1 MPSPFPGM
9 NPYLEQPEFWSEV
22 HSRAIVAIAIAIEP
36 ELNPNYRVAVEKRI
50 YLSASS
56 ELVGIPDI
64 SLVSKQSNPNPSVS
78 GTATLTRSK
87 PIPVQLPLPETVKES
102 YLEIREMPSDRVI
115 TVIEVLY
122 PKNKTAGE
130 GRNAYETKR
139 QQVLGSR
146 TNLVEIDLLR
156 SGKPMPILGV
166 TDRTDYRIL
175 VSRGSQL
182 PQAEL
187 YAFSVRD
194 VMPCLRVPLQPSDAE
209 PELDLQA
216 ILMSVYN
223 QARFDLAIDY
233 CQEPRPPLKAADR
246 EWADNLLRQLGV
258 RSP

>member
-22 HSRAIVAIAIAIEP
+22 HSRAIVAAAIAIEP

-50 YLSASS
+50 YLSVSS

-64 SLVSKQSNPNPSVS
+64 SLVSKQSNPIPSVS
-78 GTATLTRSK
+78 ATTTLTRTE
-87 PIPVQLPLPETVKES
+87 PILVQLPLPETVEES
-102 YLEIREMPSDRVI
+102 YLEIREMPSGRVI
-115 TVIEVLY
+115 TVLELLS

-166 TDRTDYRIL
+166 TERTDYRIL

-194 VMPCLRVPLQPSDAE
+194 VMPCLRIPLQPLDVE

-216 ILMSVYN
+216 VLMGVYN
-223 QARFDLAIDY
+223 QARFDLGIDY
-233 CQEPRPPLKAADR
+233 CQEARPPLKSADR
-246 EWADNLLRQLGV
+246 EWADNLLRQQGR
-258 RSP
+258 RS

>member
-1 MPSPFPGM
+1 MHNS
-9 NPYLEQPEFWSEV
+9 LE
-22 HSRAIVAIAIAIEP
+22 
-36 ELNPNYRVAVEKRI
+36 
-50 YLSASS
+50 
-56 ELVGIPDI
+56 
-64 SLVSKQSNPNPSVS
+64 
-78 GTATLTRSK
+78 
-87 PIPVQLPLPETVKES
+87 ES

-115 TVIEVLY
+115 TVIEVIY

-139 QQVLGSR
+139 QQVLRSR

-166 TDRTDYRIL
+166 TQRTDYRIL

-194 VMPCLRVPLQPSDAE
+194 QIPCLRVPLQPSDAE

-246 EWADNLLRQLGV
+246 EWADNLLRQRGV
-258 RSP
+258 RS

>member
-1 MPSPFPGM
+1 MASPFPGM

-22 HSRAIVAIAIAIEP
+22 RSRAIVAIAIAIEP

-50 YLSASS
+50 YLGASS

-64 SLVSKQSNPNPSVS
+64 SLVSKQSNPTPTVS
-78 GTATLTRSK
+78 TAATLTRTQ
-87 PIPVQLPLPETVKES
+87 PIPVQLPLPETIEES

-115 TVIEVLY
+115 TVIEVIS

-139 QQVLGSR
+139 EQVLRSR

-166 TDRTDYRIL
+166 TQRTDYRIL

-194 VMPCLRVPLQPSDAE
+194 RIPCLRVPLQPSDAE

-216 ILMSVYN
+216 VLMSVYN

-233 CQEPRPPLKAADR
+233 CQETRPPLKAADR
-246 EWADNLLRQLGV
+246 EWADNLLRQRGV
-258 RSP
+258 RS

>member
-9 NPYLEQPEFWSEV
+9 NPYLEQAELWSEV
-22 HSRAIVAIAIAIEP
+22 HSRAIVAAAIAIEP

-50 YLSASS
+50 YLSASC

-64 SLVSKQSNPNPSVS
+64 SLVSKQSNPTPPVS
-78 GTATLTRSK
+78 GTATLTRTE
-87 PIPVQLPLPETVKES
+87 PIPVLLPLPETVEES
-102 YLEIREMPSDRVI
+102 YLEIREMPSGRVI
-115 TVIEVLY
+115 TVIELLS
-122 PKNKTAGE
+122 PKNKSAGE

-139 QQVLGSR
+139 QQLLGSR

-166 TDRTDYRIL
+166 TQRTDYRIL

-194 VMPCLRVPLQPSDAE
+194 PIPALRVPLQPLDAE

-216 ILMSVYN
+216 VLMGVYN
-223 QARFDLAIDY
+223 QARFDLAINY

-246 EWADNLLRQLGV
+246 EWADNLLREQGV
-258 RSP
+258 RS

>member
-9 NPYLEQPEFWSEV
+9 NPYLEQPELWLEF
-22 HSRAIVAIAIAIEP
+22 HSRAIVASAIAIEP
-36 ELNPNYRVAVEKRI
+36 QLNPNYRVAVEKRI

-56 ELVGIPDI
+56 ELLGIPNI
-64 SLVSKQSNPNPSVS
+64 SLVSKQSHPTPPVS
-78 GTATLTRSK
+78 GTATLTRIE
-87 PIPVQLPLPETVKES
+87 PIRVLLPRPETVEES
-102 YLEIREMPSDRVI
+102 YLEIREMPSGRVI
-115 TVIEVLY
+115 TVIELLS
-122 PKNKTAGE
+122 PKNKSAGE

-139 QQVLGSR
+139 QQFLGSR

-156 SGKPMPILGV
+156 SGKPMPILGA
-166 TDRTDYRIL
+166 TQRTDYRIL

-194 VMPCLRVPLQPSDAE
+194 SLPAFRVPLQPLDAE

-216 ILMSVYN
+216 VLMGVYN

-233 CQEPRPPLKAADR
+233 CQEPRPSLKAADK
-246 EWADNLLRQLGV
+246 EWADYLLRQGGV
-258 RSP
+258 RS

>member
-1 MPSPFPGM
+1 MASPFPGM

-22 HSRAIVAIAIAIEP
+22 RSRAIVAAAIAIEP

-50 YLSASS
+50 YLGASS
-56 ELVGIPDI
+56 ELVGIPHI
-64 SLVSKQSNPNPSVS
+64 SLVSKQSNPTPPVS
-78 GTATLTRSK
+78 ATGTLTRTE
-87 PIPVQLPLPETVKES
+87 PIPVQLPLPETIEES

-115 TVIEVLY
+115 TVIEVLS

-139 QQVLGSR
+139 QQVLRSR

-166 TDRTDYRIL
+166 TPRTDYRIL

-194 VMPCLRVPLQPSDAE
+194 QIPCLRVPLQPSDAE

-246 EWADNLLRQLGV
+246 EWADNLLRQRGV
-258 RSP
+258 RS

>member
-1 MPSPFPGM
+1 MSSPFPGM

-22 HSRAIVAIAIAIEP
+22 HSRAIVAAAIAIEP

-50 YLSASS
+50 YLSTSS

-64 SLVSKQSNPNPSVS
+64 SLVSKQSNPTPPIA
-78 GTATLTRSK
+78 GTATLTRTE
-87 PIPVQLPLPETVKES
+87 PIPVQLPLPETVEES
-102 YLEIREMPSDRVI
+102 YLEIREMPSGKVI
-115 TVIEVLY
+115 TVIEVLS

-166 TDRTDYRIL
+166 TQRTDYRIL

-194 VMPCLRVPLQPSDAE
+194 PIPCLRVPLQPSDAE

-216 ILMSVYN
+216 ILMGVYN

-233 CQEPRPPLKAADR
+233 CQEPRPPLKAVDR
-246 EWADNLLRQLGV
+246 EWADNLLRQRGRRL
-258 RSP
+258 